1 MAAIERRFEPRI
13 AREIARAMREAVDF
27 WLANGNVPA
36 LPEHRANIQ
45 TIVQDIAKA
54 SIKVFGA
61 RILMQ
66 QRGRELVIERKDFA
80 ETLTRMSIRY
90 ITLETIRQRIT
101 SITDTT
107 REQVITATRR
117 GFEEGLGTDAT
128 ARIIRELVPSISRSR
143 AHIIARTET
152 HGAANYGANAA
163 AKETG
168 LQILKEWVASQDE
181 RTRESHAEA
190 GGQTV
195 QMDEPFIVGGEA
207 LMYPGDP
214 NGSPELVIGCRCS
227 VSHIVIDE

>member
-1 MAAIERRFEPRI
+1 MAKPLISGSPRTEQQRQEKLMAAIERRFEPRI
-13 AREIARAMREAVDF
+13 AREIARAMREAVAYWQD
-27 WLANGNVPA
+27 NGYVPQ
-36 LPEHRANIQ
+36 LPDHRANIQ

-152 HGAANYGANAA
+152 
-163 AKETG
+163 
-168 LQILKEWVASQDE
+168 
-181 RTRESHAEA
+181 R
-190 GGQTV
+190 
-195 QMDEPFIVGGEA
+195 
-207 LMYPGDP
+207 P
-214 NGSPELVIGCRCS
+214 NGSSSILCGR
-227 VSHIVIDE
+227 